1 MYGLP
6 SMWATKGNV
15 PVSVN
20 PKRAVHGPSSCCQ
33 SMAVA
38 VNAAVFF
45 FPNSRWK
52 VVGTQPMSGVAPSLF
67 AAVSGQV
74 TKGLPKDVIGR
85 ALTLASKEEGAPPV
99 DTVVFVADVSRFL
112 HAALHSR
119 AATGTWRSNSKLA
132 RVPLKHLYLLAHAC
146 TAESTAIL
154 DKLECVGGG
163 GLPACGVGCSGV
175 VTFWSFSPL
184 LYLAASTH
192 SHRRD
197 ATNDFKLVTRY
208 LAAISQPYLQ
218 DALAR

>member
-1 MYGLP
+1 
-6 SMWATKGNV
+6 
-15 PVSVN
+15 
-20 PKRAVHGPSSCCQ
+20 
-33 SMAVA
+33 
-38 VNAAVFF
+38 
-45 FPNSRWK
+45 
-52 VVGTQPMSGVAPSLF
+52 MSGVAPSLF

-119 AATGTWRSNSKLA
+119 AGATGTWRSNSKLA